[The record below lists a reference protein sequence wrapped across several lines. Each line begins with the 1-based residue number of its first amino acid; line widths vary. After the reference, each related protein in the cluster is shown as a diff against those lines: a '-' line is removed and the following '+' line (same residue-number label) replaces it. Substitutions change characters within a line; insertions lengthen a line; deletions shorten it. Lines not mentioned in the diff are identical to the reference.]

1 MKKYLPFLLI
11 LLISGC
17 KLKPIIPSG
26 VQDVKFGKIDMMTGN
41 VNGELGLKINN
52 PNNFAVTVYLIELD
66 VNVAGV
72 SLGHVKLEDKFKIEK
87 NAETVY
93 PVKVTATL
101 ADVMSGIPKIL
112 AAIQKK
118 QSNVVL
124 TGNIRVG
131 SGIFKHTF
139 PININQEKVNTVQ
152 N

>member
-1 MKKYLPFLLI
+1 MKKLFPFILI

-17 KLKPIIPSG
+17 RLQPIIPSG
-26 VQDVKFGKIDMMTGN
+26 VQDVKFGNVDMMKGT

-66 VNVAGV
+66 VTVAGV
-72 SLGHVKLEDKFKIEK
+72 SMGHVKLEDKFKIEK
-87 NAETVY
+87 NTEAVY
-93 PVKVTATL
+93 PVKISATL
-101 ADVMSGIPKIL
+101 TDLINGIPKIL